1 MRMVQVKNTKCIHT
15 KPECCF
21 HGKCTVLRVLQ
32 LGTLVI
38 ENAPGYII
46 LIEPEMVNEVEN

>member
-15 KPECCF
+15 NPECCF

-38 ENAPGYII
+38 ENESGYIR

>member
-1 MRMVQVKNTKCIHT
+1 MRMVQVNNTKCIHT
-15 KPECCF
+15 EPEDCF
-21 HGKCTVLRVLQ
+21 HGKCKVRRVLQ

>member
-1 MRMVQVKNTKCIHT
+1 MSIVQVKNTKCIHT
-15 KPECCF
+15 EPEDCF
-21 HGKCTVLRVLQ
+21 HGKCKVRRILQ

-38 ENAPGYII
+38 ENESGYIR